1 MRTLELCS
9 GTGSFSKVAAAF
21 GYATVTVDSDPTFAP
36 THTVDIQ
43 REDGTRPY
51 AEAAVQYTAEN

>member
-21 GYATVTVDSDPTFAP
+21 GYAAVTVDSGMFKNPNI
-36 THTVDIQ
+36 VI
-43 REDGTRPY
+43 
-51 AEAAVQYTAEN
+51 AANRACCC